1 LRDYT
6 DGAAPA
12 IQARRGKG
20 SRVSTNGCETGASRS
35 MRAGEGEVVGPG
47 RWRGWADRL
56 PGGRLVR
63 RLAVLAGAT
72 VLGQGLLVATA
83 PLLTRLFSPVDFG
96 LLAIFAALVGL
107 LGVVAGLRY
116 EFAIP
121 MCRDE
126 DEAAGMV
133 VLCLVLSC
141 LLAIACALIVLA
153 AGPGIATALG
163 IAALAPLLWLLP
175 PCVLVLGLGQAF
187 DYWSIRQGS
196 FRVNA
201 VSRLVLY
208 GGQAGTQ
215 VGLGLAGA
223 SGAGLALGYA
233 FGYLARL
240 IYFAAALPAAERARL
255 RSAAGRRLWPL
266 ARMHWRYPAFSSPAA
281 LLQSAVHLLP
291 AIPLAALYGPAVA
304 GWFALVQRLI
314 NLPVRM
320 LGQAASQVYL
330 GEVAERPPAAV
341 YRLFLRT
348 SIRFLALGLVGML
361 PLLLAGPALFAFVFG
376 EPWRPAGEFA
386 QALVPFYLAR
396 FVVAPVSQT
405 LNRFERLDLHLLST
419 GIGAAALALTFAA
432 SWRYA
437 LSPFATVLTLGISGG
452 MAQLLTF
459 VLAWQV
465 ARRHAGQAALQE

>member
-1 LRDYT
+1 LGTAGY
-6 DGAAPA
+6 
-12 IQARRGKG
+12 
-20 SRVSTNGCETGASRS
+20 ETGAP
-35 MRAGEGEVVGPG
+35 ADAPG
-47 RWRGWADRL
+47 SQRGGDERPAADGRRRGWMARL
-56 PGGRLVR
+56 IGGRFVR
-63 RLAVLAGAT
+63 RLTLLAGGT

-223 SGAGLALGYA
+223 SGAGLALGY
-233 FGYLARL
+233 
-240 IYFAAALPAAERARL
+240 AAALPAAERARL

-465 ARRHAGQAALQE
+465 ARRHAGQAVLQE